1 MLNRLKRSL
10 VKSFVGA
17 ICLGYLFAQG
27 LIHLA
32 YIVTAPLAGW
42 ISRKEYKALTLRPEI
57 SARFYF
63 QDALPELARAISL
76 LLLGY
81 ILLRWLYFKPVT
93 RETADTALRPA
104 QD

>member
-1 MLNRLKRSL
+1 MLSRLKRSL
-10 VKSFVGA
+10 VESFVGA

-27 LIHLA
+27 FIHLA
-32 YIVTAPLAGW
+32 YVLTAPIAGW
-42 ISRKEYKALTLRPEI
+42 ISRKEYSALLKPEI
-57 SARFYF
+57 STRFYF
-63 QDALPELARAISL
+63 QDALPELARAASL

-93 RETADTALRPA
+93 SETAETALPA

>member
-1 MLNRLKRSL
+1 LLDRLKRNL
-10 VKSFVGA
+10 VESFVGA

-32 YIVTAPLAGW
+32 YVLVVPIADW
-42 ISRKEYKALTLRPEI
+42 ISRKEYRALTSAPEI
-57 SARFYF
+57 STRFRL
-63 QDALPELARAISL
+63 QGALPELARAISL

-93 RETADTALRPA
+93 EKPPERTSHPG
-104 QD
+104 